1 MALRQ
6 TAIVEELESGEESSQ
21 LPAQPQRKRAC
32 RGGRYWAL
40 TWFHPDLT
48 EHEGIYMDPLINI
61 RRDFEER
68 HVVYMIY
75 QIEKAP
81 DTGRLHIQGFV
92 QFKNQVRLNTL
103 KDLFPGAHCELCK
116 GSEKDNERYCSKLD
130 SRVAG
135 PWVYGKKTSQ
145 GKRTDWDDV
154 KELAAAGTPRRDII
168 LAHPKL
174 APCAKGID
182 VLVSAVRGPPPLERT
197 IRTWFL
203 HGPSGTGKTHRARHR
218 FPEAYVVTGRYY
230 EGKSFDMYDNE
241 STLILD
247 EWRWDEWP
255 LTLMDGILDKWRF
268 QLQCRYLNKYAAW
281 TEVVIISNQDPTSC
295 YPALSETNRA
305 CFFRRINVTIEI
317 TEKEQQVD
325 F

>member
-6 TAIVEELESGEESSQ
+6 TSIVEELESGEEAA
-21 LPAQPQRKRAC
+21 AQPQRKKAC
-32 RGGRYWAL
+32 RGGRYWAI
-40 TWFHPDLT
+40 TWFKEDLS
-48 EHEGIYMDPLINI
+48 EHEGLYLDPLINE
-61 RRDFEER
+61 RSSFEDR
-68 HVVYMIY
+68 KVVYMLY

-103 KDLFPGAHCELCK
+103 KDLFPGAHAELCK

-130 SRVAG
+130 SRIAG
-135 PWVYGKKTSQ
+135 PWTYGKKTSQ

-174 APCAKGID
+174 APCVKGID

-203 HGPSGTGKTHRARHR
+203 YGPTATGKTHRARHR
-218 FPEAYVVTGRYY
+218 FPDAYVVTGRYY

-241 STLILD
+241 SALILD

-268 QLQCRYLNKYAAW
+268 QLQCRYLNKYAGW
-281 TEVVIISNQDPTSC
+281 TDVIILSNQDPDDC
-295 YPALSETNRA
+295 YPAVQQSHRE
-305 CFFRRINVTIEI
+305 CFLRRLNVKIEI
-317 TEKEQQVD
+317 TNKEQQVD